1 MFGVGGM
8 VGDGACGGPNTEVSR
23 VLSFAFGGHQEKIIE
38 ARARERE
45 LSKVAPT
52 P

>member
-8 VGDGACGGPNTEVSR
+8 VGDDGACGGPNTEVSR

-38 ARARERE
+38 ARAREHQG
-45 LSKVAPT
+45 APT